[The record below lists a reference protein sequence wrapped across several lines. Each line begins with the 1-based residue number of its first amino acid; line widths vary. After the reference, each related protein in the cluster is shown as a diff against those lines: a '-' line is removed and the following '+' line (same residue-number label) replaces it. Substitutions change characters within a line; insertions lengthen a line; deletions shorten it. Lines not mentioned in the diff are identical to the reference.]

1 MLSAS
6 LPSAAPRVRPDK
18 IDMEMAQ
25 TWARKR
31 RGKPIRNDPFTKMD
45 ALAARRVLR
54 DAYRARH
61 ELDKAF
67 QSDGA
72 ATRRLRW
79 VAVITLLRAVGHA
92 LDSVDVRRSPAMN
105 EAAKAAWTRWRQN
118 SLHHL
123 IFHEFI
129 KRERD
134 VVLKE
139 YRFTTG
145 RMATVGDPEKTI
157 ESTGPST
164 VLLIGDRSYSALQA
178 VDAALAWWEA
188 EISQIE
194 HEAGAYNCTGAS

>member
-1 MLSAS
+1 
-6 LPSAAPRVRPDK
+6 
-18 IDMEMAQ
+18 MAQ

-31 RGKPIRNDPFTKMD
+31 RGKPVRNDPFTKVD
-45 ALAARRVLR
+45 ALSARRVLR
-54 DAYRARH
+54 DAYRARQ
-61 ELDKAF
+61 ELAKAF
-67 QSDGA
+67 QSDPA
-72 ATRRLRW
+72 ATHRLRW

-92 LDSVDVRRSPAMN
+92 LDSVDVRRSPAMK

-118 SLHHL
+118 PLHHL

-145 RMATVGDPEKTI
+145 RMAVGEEAVKPI
-157 ESTGPST
+157 ESIGPST
-164 VLLIGDRSYSALQA
+164 VLLIGDRSCSALEA
-178 VDAALAWWEA
+178 VDAALAWWET

-194 HEAGAYNCTGAS
+194 HEAGAK